1 MKKKKTV
8 KEIPKIKQKNP
19 LSIKEW
25 LFCISALTVLALF
38 SILPPTFRIVFKS
51 DKDRENVP
59 VTTPVPTMDLQS
71 NKKETEPIDDSK
83 MEKIACTKVEA
94 NENSYQEEVTLILA
108 YEEGGLQVY
117 SDTNK
122 KTYNL
127 QSEDQLALYQ
137 KEKLICDDIQKSYL
151 TITGFN
157 YGCNSTE
164 NSIEVT
170 EKFDLNV
177 FKEKRVTVG
186 EEEVI
191 FSAPYYPKQNIRLIR
206 KELEKVDYVCD
217 VVAPVTDTP
226 TSSPEENKETEPLPT
241 QGNIENIE

>member
-1 MKKKKTV
+1 MKKKAVIPKT
-8 KEIPKIKQKNP
+8 KIKQKSP

-25 LFCISALTVLALF
+25 IFCISGLTVLTLLVV
-38 SILPPTFRIVFKS
+38 LPPVFRIVFAD
-51 DKDRENVP
+51 DKDRENMPVP
-59 VTTPVPTMDLQS
+59 TPVPTMDLQS

-83 MEKIACTKVEA
+83 MEKIVCTKTEVH
-94 NENSYQEEVTLILA
+94 ENSFQEEVTLTLS

-122 KTYNL
+122 KTYDL
-127 QSEDQLALYQ
+127 AVEDPLVLYE
-137 KEKLICDDIQKSYL
+137 KEKLTCDEVPKAYL

-157 YGCNSTE
+157 YSCNSTE

-177 FKEKRVTVG
+177 FKEKKVTVG

-191 FSAPYYPKQNIRLIR
+191 FSSPYYPKQNVRLIR
-206 KELEKVDYVCD
+206 RELEKVGYVCD
-217 VVAPVTDTP
+217 VVAPVVDTP
-226 TSSPEENKETEPLPT
+226 LESEEVNPDVTAPLDTT
-241 QGNIENIE
+241 QGNT

>member
-8 KEIPKIKQKNP
+8 KEIPRVKQKSP
-19 LSIKEW
+19 LNAKEW
-25 LFCISALTVLALF
+25 FFCISGLTVLTLF
-38 SILPPTFRIVFKS
+38 AILPPTFRIVFES
-51 DKDRENVP
+51 DKEKENLP

-83 MEKIACTKVEA
+83 MEKIACTKVE
-94 NENSYQEEVTLILA
+94 NHEYSYQEDITLTLA

-117 SDTNK
+117 SDTHK

-127 QSEDQLALYQ
+127 LAEDQVALYQ
-137 KEKLICDDIQKSYL
+137 KEKLICDDIPKSYL

-157 YGCNSTE
+157 YSCTSTE
-164 NSIEVT
+164 NSIEVI

-177 FKEKRVTVG
+177 FKEKRLTNG

-191 FSAPYYPKQNIRLIR
+191 FSSPYYPKQNIRLIR
-206 KELEKVDYVCD
+206 RELEKAGYVCD
-217 VVAPVTDTP
+217 VVAPAVDTP
-226 TSSPEENKETEPLPT
+226 SISEENQEAEPLPT
-241 QGNIENIE
+241 QGNIETIE